1 MDFTH
6 ISLGTLGV
14 CVCGN
19 DRYSLMPCVCV
30 IVGEQLHFP
39 PEYLAPSAE
48 RVKKERK
55 TKLAKQRKDGSGKVR
70 EGQRG

>member
-30 IVGEQLHFP
+30 IVGEQLPFP

>member
-1 MDFTH
+1 MGMTV
-6 ISLGTLGV
+6 TLWW
-14 CVCGN
+14 
-19 DRYSLMPCVCV
+19 PCVCV
-30 IVGEQLHFP
+30 ILGEQLPFP

-55 TKLAKQRKDGSGKVR
+55 TKLAKHRKDGSGKVR

>member
-1 MDFTH
+1 M
-6 ISLGTLGV
+6 
-14 CVCGN
+14 CVYMCV
-19 DRYSLMPCVCV
+19 CVCV
-30 IVGEQLHFP
+30 ILGEQLPFP

-55 TKLAKQRKDGSGKVR
+55 TKLAKDGSGKVR